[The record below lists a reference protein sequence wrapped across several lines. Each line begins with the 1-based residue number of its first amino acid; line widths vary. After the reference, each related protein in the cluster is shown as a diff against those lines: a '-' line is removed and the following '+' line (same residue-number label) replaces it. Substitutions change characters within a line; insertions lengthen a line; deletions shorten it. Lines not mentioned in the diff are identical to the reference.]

1 MAEGASQDLL
11 LAAAFVS
18 DAQYNRNIPFKTS
31 PEAVRLY
38 YLYNH
43 WIMRTATYF
52 FIFLNL
58 SLAVFEEPAVYPL
71 PFLVTSLVEVLCLL
85 VFFGRLTHFAK
96 VTLRNVFW
104 KDTKNI
110 CIMVAILL
118 SLTDLAIYGVL
129 RLYNMRSI
137 RWSRIVRPIFLINFA
152 ESRQIR
158 RAFRSIR
165 NTLPEITYVFL
176 LFMFSLLM
184 FSLMALKLFGD
195 RNLQTA
201 EGLPYFR
208 NYLEIV
214 FDLYVLVTTANS
226 PDVMM
231 PAFDFSSWYA
241 LFFIAFV
248 IVNTYIFMSLFLA
261 VVYNN
266 YKKHLKN
273 EIRKLAYMKHRKM
286 IEAFNLLKEEE
297 GAQFVVREARWK
309 QLVKLVAPDIS
320 NSHRELLLRISD
332 DEQKGFIDKKSF
344 VQLADLLNIQ
354 VITLK
359 IRSHPLGQWMP
370 RVYQSAVSRFLR
382 SMVRHRGFVW
392 TYDAI
397 ILINAIFIALD
408 EETPYISYAEWVF
421 LALYI
426 IEILLKVYTY
436 EPRAFFGKNQFW
448 NWFDTLIIFAA
459 LTATVLN
466 TTLKSTTKYN
476 SQQILDIVFI
486 LRVLRLIRIVDS
498 IQRFRV
504 IMNTLINIV
513 PTMLTFG
520 GLTLV
525 VYCVFAII
533 GMELFHGKIQFF
545 PANSNAPHALECGN
559 PALKDSLFAR
569 GKYCK
574 NNFNNFASSF
584 IVLME
589 LTVVNQWH
597 VFANGFANVTVQPAK
612 LYFIAFHIVMVIIIV
627 NIFVSFILEAFFVEY
642 SLEKSEVE
650 TAIEQKI
657 QELGMGVQESYEAQI
672 RNYHGTDPLDPWDRY
687 VQWIEGCLPLQEK
700 QNRLPSLLEQ
710 LVKSFLSDKRYYQDP
725 RFVNYCIKLAEF
737 ITSPCQYFDYLY
749 GQGVGAKASNFYVA
763 WAQQLV
769 NEGNVQCAGAVLQK
783 GLHNQAQP
791 RENLQQLY
799 CWLQNYDPRNP
810 PLQGAAVVKP
820 LQTSHAANQM
830 APRKGVSNLND
841 PAYACKNQAPD
852 SAGTQSCSSGGREE
866 VKYVTYISKSEVL
879 PKSSSTVVECE
890 QVAMYDKNLLICE
903 GSELS
908 FEELRAK
915 RYFKKYER
923 LRRQQEWEE
932 EERDSIRKKESAV
945 LELQALQQK
954 LEQLTKSL
962 EETRLEPASA
972 TSAEP
977 NEPVVHLHVTPSAA
991 LQQNGMASCQNLDL
1005 QNARGLVPDQPQS
1018 STLSSTAVQL
1028 QPVKPVAHGMTSTSL
1043 WEVTY
1048 KKDAI
1053 KTQLELGELQN
1064 SLLHPPFNNVSA
1076 QERTHPDSA
1085 LNRTT
1090 GEQHPNKRSTG
1101 LTTSVDVKEASRVGN
1116 SSFGSVN
1123 ASQATPNTS
1132 LGGAMQATPFKVQPS
1147 PTVHTKEALGFLMDM
1162 FQTPILP
1169 EPSPLEESEEQFEVF
1184 CRKSEPDGSL
1194 RANVVA
1200 PVMPAFSIFED
1211 ENEKE
1216 NSGIPQ
1222 HKNKPEEPRPIGE
1235 RPLTDCTAG
1244 TEEETGTPEFLRD
1257 DYTVWNVPSSNKTLA
1272 PSPNNTRDFA
1282 RAAQLVSTPFNY
1294 LSAHSRQAL
1303 EDKACEDDLPQM
1315 DLEFSE
1321 ELHKQTKTKK
1331 LSPALERVAEQGEL
1345 QGNVSKQ
1352 GNRIQGIAT
1361 ATSQR
1366 LHEQTATSR
1375 SEYSSSVGV
1384 DKISH
1389 EKLSGAGQD
1398 RTARSVRAAV
1408 LVENPWDKELIC
1420 KFLSELPKPLHTYAN
1435 YFEWKSTLPSIIL
1448 KAELPLGSSS
1458 FHVDCLV
1465 GEGAFARVYQASI
1478 LDASN
1483 PRNNQ
1488 KVILKVQK
1496 PANPWEFYIA
1506 TQLVER
1512 LNPSIHHLYIH
1523 FYSAHFFQNGSILVG
1538 ELYNYGTLLNAIN
1551 IYKKLP
1557 EKVMPQALVIYF
1569 AVKILYMVEELHSC
1583 KIIHGDIKPDNF
1595 ILGERFL
1602 DNDTCD
1608 IDGLSH
1614 GLTLIDLGQSIDMK
1628 LFPEGTAFTTKCETS
1643 GFQCIEMLTQK
1654 PWNYQTDYFGIAAT
1668 VYCMLFGT
1676 YMQVKNENGIWK
1688 PEGAFRRL
1696 ANADLWKE
1704 FFESMLNIPN
1714 CHSLPSLGVLR
1725 KRLKDLFCK
1734 SYAKEIKFLRNRLVV
1749 LLIEHK
1755 RSRK

>member
-1 MAEGASQDLL
+1 PDL
-11 LAAAFVS
+11 
-18 DAQYNRNIPFKTS
+18 P
-31 PEAVRLY
+31 
-38 YLYNH
+38 
-43 WIMRTATYF
+43 
-52 FIFLNL
+52 
-58 SLAVFEEPAVYPL
+58 PL
-71 PFLVTSLVEVLCLL
+71 PC
-85 VFFGRLTHFAK
+85 R
-96 VTLRNVFW
+96 
-104 KDTKNI
+104 
-110 CIMVAILL
+110 
-118 SLTDLAIYGVL
+118 
-129 RLYNMRSI
+129 
-137 RWSRIVRPIFLINFA
+137 
-152 ESRQIR
+152 
-158 RAFRSIR
+158 
-165 NTLPEITYVFL
+165 
-176 LFMFSLLM
+176 
-184 FSLMALKLFGD
+184 
-195 RNLQTA
+195 
-201 EGLPYFR
+201 
-208 NYLEIV
+208 
-214 FDLYVLVTTANS
+214 
-226 PDVMM
+226 
-231 PAFDFSSWYA
+231 
-241 LFFIAFV
+241 
-248 IVNTYIFMSLFLA
+248 
-261 VVYNN
+261 
-266 YKKHLKN
+266 
-273 EIRKLAYMKHRKM
+273 
-286 IEAFNLLKEEE
+286 
-297 GAQFVVREARWK
+297 
-309 QLVKLVAPDIS
+309 
-320 NSHRELLLRISD
+320 
-332 DEQKGFIDKKSF
+332 
-344 VQLADLLNIQ
+344 
-354 VITLK
+354 
-359 IRSHPLGQWMP
+359 
-370 RVYQSAVSRFLR
+370 
-382 SMVRHRGFVW
+382 
-392 TYDAI
+392 
-397 ILINAIFIALD
+397 
-408 EETPYISYAEWVF
+408 
-421 LALYI
+421 
-426 IEILLKVYTY
+426 
-436 EPRAFFGKNQFW
+436 
-448 NWFDTLIIFAA
+448 
-459 LTATVLN
+459 
-466 TTLKSTTKYN
+466 
-476 SQQILDIVFI
+476 
-486 LRVLRLIRIVDS
+486 
-498 IQRFRV
+498 
-504 IMNTLINIV
+504 
-513 PTMLTFG
+513 
-520 GLTLV
+520 
-525 VYCVFAII
+525 
-533 GMELFHGKIQFF
+533 
-545 PANSNAPHALECGN
+545 
-559 PALKDSLFAR
+559 
-569 GKYCK
+569 
-574 NNFNNFASSF
+574 
-584 IVLME
+584 
-589 LTVVNQWH
+589 
-597 VFANGFANVTVQPAK
+597 
-612 LYFIAFHIVMVIIIV
+612 
-627 NIFVSFILEAFFVEY
+627 
-642 SLEKSEVE
+642 
-650 TAIEQKI
+650 
-657 QELGMGVQESYEAQI
+657 SYEAQI
-672 RNYHGTDPLDPWDRY
+672 RNYRGTDPLDPWDRY
-687 VQWIEGCLPLQEK
+687 ARWVEGCLPLREK
-700 QNRLPSLLEQ
+700 QTRLPGLLEQ
-710 LVKSFLSDKRYYQDP
+710 LVKAFLSDARYHGDP
-725 RFVNYCIKLAEF
+725 RFVNYCVKLAQF
-737 ITSPCQYFDYLY
+737 ITSPCRYFDYLY
-749 GQGVGAKASNFYVA
+749 GQGIGAKASDFYVA
-763 WAQQLV
+763 WARQLV
-769 NEGNVQCAGAVLQK
+769 NEGKVECAGAVLQK
-783 GLHNQAQP
+783 GLRNQAQP

-810 PLQGAAVVKP
+810 SLQGAAVIKP

-830 APRKGVSNLND
+830 VPQKGVSNPND
-841 PAYACKNQAPD
+841 PAYTCKNQGPD

-879 PKSSSTVVECE
+879 PKSSSAVVECE
-890 QVAMYDKNLLICE
+890 QVAMYDKNLLIGE

-915 RYFKKYER
+915 RYFTKYER

-954 LEQLTKSL
+954 LEQLTQLTKSL
-962 EETRLEPASA
+962 EETRLEPAS
-972 TSAEP
+972 TSSAEP
-977 NEPVVHLHVTPSAA
+977 NKTVVHPHVTPGAG
-991 LQQNGMASCQNLDL
+991 LQQNWMASCQSSDL
-1005 QNARGLVPDQPQS
+1005 QNARDLVPDQPRS
-1018 STLSSTAVQL
+1018 STLSSTALTL
-1028 QPVKPVAHGMTSTSL
+1028 QSVKPVGCWMTSTSL
-1043 WEVTY
+1043 WEATY
-1048 KKDAI
+1048 KKDAV

-1076 QERTHPDSA
+1076 RERAHPDLA
-1085 LNRTT
+1085 LNWST
-1090 GEQHPNKRSTG
+1090 GEQHPNKGSTG

-1116 SSFGSVN
+1116 SSFASGN

-1169 EPSPLEESEEQFEVF
+1169 EASPLEESEEQFEVF
-1184 CRKSEPDGSL
+1184 CRRSEPDGSL
-1194 RANVVA
+1194 KANVVA
-1200 PVMPAFSIFED
+1200 PVLPAFSIFED

-1222 HKNKPEEPRPIGE
+1222 HKNKPEEPRTIGG

-1303 EDKACEDDLPQM
+1303 EDKAPGDDLPQM

-1321 ELHKQTKTKK
+1321 EQHKQTKPKK
-1331 LSPALERVAEQGEL
+1331 LSPALEHVAEQGEL
-1345 QGNVSKQ
+1345 QGNVLKQ
-1352 GNRIQGIAT
+1352 GNGIQGIAT
-1361 ATSQR
+1361 AASQR

-1375 SEYSSSVGV
+1375 TEYSSSFGV
-1384 DKISH
+1384 DRICH

-1398 RTARSVRAAV
+1398 RTARSARAAV

-1435 YFEWKSTLPSIIL
+1435 YFEWKSTLPPIKL

-1465 GEGAFARVYQASI
+1465 GEGAFAQVYQASI

-1488 KVILKVQK
+1488 KVIFKVQK

-1512 LNPSIHHLYIH
+1512 LNPSVRHLYIH

-1569 AVKILYMVEELHSC
+1569 AVKILYMVEELHGC

-1595 ILGERFL
+1595 ILGEFL

-1628 LFPEGTAFTTKCETS
+1628 LFPEETAFTAKCETS

-1704 FFESMLNIPN
+1704 FFESMLNIPS

>member
-1 MAEGASQDLL
+1 MAEAAAQDLL

-38 YLYNH
+38 HLYNH
-43 WIMRTATYF
+43 WVMRTATYF

-58 SLAVFEEPAVYPL
+58 SLALFEEPAVYPL
-71 PFLVTSLVEVLCLL
+71 PFLATSVLEVLCLL

-96 VTLRNVFW
+96 VTLHNVFW

-118 SLTDLAIYGVL
+118 SLADLAIYGVL
-129 RLYNMRSI
+129 RLYEVRSI

-184 FSLMALKLFGD
+184 FSLMALKLFGE

-273 EIRKLAYMKHRKM
+273 EIRKLAYMKRRKM

-297 GAQFVVREARWK
+297 GEQFVVREARWK
-309 QLVKLVAPDIS
+309 QLVKLVAPDTS

-332 DEQKGFIDKKSF
+332 DEQKGFVDKKSF

-354 VITLK
+354 VVTLR
-359 IRSHPLGQWMP
+359 IRRHPLARWAPALYG
-370 RVYQSAVSRFLR
+370 SAPSRLLR
-382 SMVRHRGFVW
+382 GIVRHRAFVW

-397 ILINAIFIALD
+397 ILINAVFIALD
-408 EETPYISYAEWVF
+408 EESPYISYAEWVF

-426 IEILLKVYTY
+426 LEILLKVYTY
-436 EPRAFFGKNQFW
+436 EPREFFGKTQFW

-459 LTATVLN
+459 LTATILN
-466 TTLKSTTKYN
+466 ATLKSTMKYN

-498 IQRFRV
+498 IQRFQV

-533 GMELFHGKIQFF
+533 GMELFHGKIQYF

-597 VFANGFANVTVQPAK
+597 VFANGFANVTAQPAK

-657 QELGMGVQESYEAQI
+657 QELGMGFQENYEAQI
-672 RNYHGTDPLDPWDRY
+672 RNYRGPDPLEPWDRY
-687 VQWIEGCLPLQEK
+687 LQWAEGCLPVAEK
-700 QNRLPSLLEQ
+700 QSRWPGLLEE
-710 LVKSFLSDKRYYQDP
+710 LVELFVSDRRYQQDP
-725 RFVNYCIKLAEF
+725 RFVGYCVKLAEF
-737 ITSPCQYFDYLY
+737 ISSPCQYLEYLH
-749 GQGVGAKASNFYVA
+749 GQGIGARSSDFYLA
-763 WAQQLV
+763 WARLLLK
-769 NEGNVQCAGAVLQK
+769 EGNAQGAAAVLQK
-783 GLHNQAQP
+783 GLLNQAQP
-791 RENLQQLY
+791 RENLQQLL
-799 CWLQNYDPRNP
+799 CSLQSYDPRNP
-810 PLQGAAVVKP
+810 PLQDAAVVKP
-820 LQTSHAANQM
+820 LQTSHVANQM
-830 APRKGVSNLND
+830 APPKGVSSPN
-841 PAYACKNQAPD
+841 PCKTQAPD
-852 SAGTQSCSSGGREE
+852 AAGSQSSAAGKE
-866 VKYVTYISKSEVL
+866 VNYVTYISKSEVA
-879 PKSSSTVVECE
+879 PKPPSGAAGCE
-890 QVAMYDKNLLICE
+890 QVPMYDKNLLLCQ

-915 RYFKKYER
+915 RYFRKYEL
-923 LRRQQEWEE
+923 LRRQQALEE
-932 EERDSIRKKESAV
+932 EKKDSTRKKESAV

-954 LEQLTKSL
+954 LDQLTQLSRSL
-962 EETRLEPASA
+962 EETRLEPA
-972 TSAEP
+972 AEP
-977 NEPVVHLHVTPSAA
+977 NQRVVPPPVRPGTSHIPGSWMTPAP
-991 LQQNGMASCQNLDL
+991 GLDVPKG
-1005 QNARGLVPDQPQS
+1005 QALVPEQPQFQAPPA
-1018 STLSSTAVQL
+1018 TAPSL
-1028 QPVKPVAHGMTSTSL
+1028 RPAKPLGNHIPAASP
-1043 WEVTY
+1043 WEAP
-1048 KKDAI
+1048 KEKDPAGARA
-1053 KTQLELGELQN
+1053 ELGELQK
-1064 SLLHPPFNNVSA
+1064 SLLHPAFSAAPA
-1076 QERTHPDSA
+1076 QERAHPDPARPRSA
-1085 LNRTT
+1085 
-1090 GEQHPNKRSTG
+1090 GELSPNKGSTG
-1101 LTTSVDVKEASRVGN
+1101 LTPAVDVKEASRVGN
-1116 SSFGSVN
+1116 SSLAYGN

-1132 LGGAMQATPFKVQPS
+1132 LGGAMGTTTPFKVQPS
-1147 PTVHTKEALGFLMDM
+1147 PTVHTKEALGVLMDM
-1162 FQTPILP
+1162 FQTPFLP
-1169 EPSPLEESEEQFEVF
+1169 EPSLLEDSEEQFEAF
-1184 CRKSEPDGSL
+1184 CRKSEPGGCL
-1194 RANVVA
+1194 KTRIVGPAT
-1200 PVMPAFSIFED
+1200 PAFAIFED
-1211 ENEKE
+1211 EEEKE
-1216 NSGIPQ
+1216 NGRIPQ
-1222 HKNKPEEPRPIGE
+1222 HKNKPEEPRTFGE
-1235 RPLTDCTAG
+1235 HPLTGCAA
-1244 TEEETGTPEFLRD
+1244 EEETGTTEFLRD
-1257 DYTVWNVPSSNKTLA
+1257 DYTVWNGPCSNKALA
-1272 PSPNNTRDFA
+1272 PSPDNTRDFA
-1282 RAAQLVSTPFNY
+1282 RAAQLMSTPFNY
-1294 LSAHSRQAL
+1294 LAAPSQPPLQDR
-1303 EDKACEDDLPQM
+1303 ACKENLPQM
-1315 DLEFSE
+1315 NLEFSE
-1321 ELHKQTKTKK
+1321 ELHRQPKPKN
-1331 LSPALERVAEQGEL
+1331 LSPALEHIPEQSGL
-1345 QGNVSKQ
+1345 RGKVLKQ
-1352 GNRIQGIAT
+1352 GTGIQGIA
-1361 ATSQR
+1361 AAASQP
-1366 LHEQTATSR
+1366 LHEQTAQSR
-1375 SEYSSSVGV
+1375 TGHSSCLGV
-1384 DKISH
+1384 DRPSQ
-1389 EKLSGAGQD
+1389 EMLCGAGQD
-1398 RTARSVRAAV
+1398 RTAWSGRPAV
-1408 LVENPWDKELIC
+1408 LVENPWDKELIG
-1420 KFLSELPKPLHTYAN
+1420 KFLLELPKPLHTYAN
-1435 YFEWKSTLPSIIL
+1435 YFEWKSPLPFIKV
-1448 KAELPLGSSS
+1448 KAQLSLGSSS
-1458 FHVDCLV
+1458 FHVDCLA
-1465 GEGAFARVYQASI
+1465 GEGAFAQVYQASI

-1483 PRNNQ
+1483 PQNNQ
-1488 KVILKVQK
+1488 KVVFKVQK

-1512 LNPSIHHLYIH
+1512 LSPSVRHLYIH
-1523 FYSAHFFQNGSILVG
+1523 FYSAHFFPNGSILVG
-1538 ELYNYGTLLNAIN
+1538 ELHNYGTLLNAVN

-1569 AVKILYMVEELHSC
+1569 AVKILHMVEELHSC

-1602 DNDTCD
+1602 DNSTCD
-1608 IDGLSH
+1608 IDGLCH

-1628 LFPEGTAFTTKCETS
+1628 LFPEGTAFTARCETS
-1643 GFQCIEMLTQK
+1643 GFQCVEMLTNK
-1654 PWNYQTDYFGIAAT
+1654 PWNYQTDYFGVAAT
-1668 VYCMLFGT
+1668 VYCLLFGT
-1676 YMQVKNENGIWK
+1676 YMRLKDDNGVWK
-1688 PEGAFRRL
+1688 PEGTFRRL
-1696 ANADLWKE
+1696 ANAELWKE
-1704 FFESMLNIPN
+1704 FFESLLNIPS
-1714 CHSLPSLGVLR
+1714 CHNLPSLRVLR
-1725 KRLKDLFCK
+1725 QKLKDLFCR

-1749 LLIEHK
+1749 LLLEHK

>member
-1 MAEGASQDLL
+1 MAEAASQDLL

-85 VFFGRLTHFAK
+85 VFFGRLVHFAK

-118 SLTDLAIYGVL
+118 SLTDLTICGVL
-129 RLYNMRSI
+129 RIYNVRSI

-184 FSLMALKLFGD
+184 FSLMALKLFGE

-201 EGLPYFR
+201 EGMPYFK

-214 FDLYVLVTTANS
+214 FDLYVLVTAANS

-309 QLVKLVAPDIS
+309 QLVKLVAPDTS

-359 IRSHPLGQWMP
+359 IRSHPLGRWMP
-370 RVYQSAVSRFLR
+370 RVYKSAASRFLR

-392 TYDAI
+392 TYDII

-426 IEILLKVYTY
+426 AEILLKVYTY

-459 LTATVLN
+459 LTATILN

-476 SQQILDIVFI
+476 SQQVLDIVFI

-498 IQRFRV
+498 VQRFRV

-525 VYCVFAII
+525 VYCIFAII
-533 GMELFHGKIQFF
+533 GMELFYGKIQFF

-597 VFANGFANVTVQPAK
+597 VFANGFASVTVQAAK

-657 QELGMGVQESYEAQI
+657 QELGMGVQENYEAEL
-672 RNYHGTDPLDPWDRY
+672 RSYRGPDPLEVWDRY
-687 VQWIEGCLPLQEK
+687 ARWAEGCLPLPERQS
-700 QNRLPSLLEQ
+700 RLPGLLER
-710 LVKSFLSDKRYYQDP
+710 LVQAGIGHERYRQDP
-725 RFVNYCIKLAEF
+725 RFVSYCVKLAEF
-737 ITSPCQYFDYLY
+737 ITSPCQYFDCLY
-749 GQGVGAKASNFYVA
+749 GYGIGTKASNFYVA

-769 NEGNVQCAGAVLQK
+769 KEGNVQCAGAVLQK

-791 RENLQQLY
+791 RECLQQLY
-799 CWLQNYDPRNP
+799 CWLQNYDPWNP
-810 PLQGAAVVKP
+810 PLQGAAVIKP
-820 LQTSHAANQM
+820 LQTSQAANQM
-830 APRKGVSNLND
+830 TTGKGLSSPTD
-841 PAYACKNQAPD
+841 PPYTCKNQSPD
-852 SAGTQSCSSGGREE
+852 SAGTQSSSSGGREE
-866 VKYVTYISKSEVL
+866 VKYVTYISKSEIL
-879 PKSSSTVVECE
+879 PKSSSAVVECE
-890 QVAMYDKNLLICE
+890 QVAMYDKNLLVCE

-915 RYFKKYER
+915 RYFKKHER

-932 EERDSIRKKESAV
+932 EERDSVRKKESAV

-954 LEQLTKSL
+954 LEQLTQLTRSL
-962 EETRLEPASA
+962 EETRLEPAPTA
-972 TSAEP
+972 SAEP
-977 NEPVVHLHVTPSAA
+977 NKRVVHPHVIPSAA
-991 LQQNGMASCQNLDL
+991 LQQNRMASCQNSDL
-1005 QNARGLVPDQPQS
+1005 QNTQALVPDQPQS
-1018 STLSSTAVQL
+1018 SALSSTALTL
-1028 QPVKPVAHGMTSTSL
+1028 QPVRPVDQQISSASL
-1043 WEVTY
+1043 WEVTD
-1048 KKDAI
+1048 KKDAV
-1053 KTQLELGELQN
+1053 KTQLELGELKN
-1064 SLLHPPFNNVSA
+1064 SLLHSLSNNVSA
-1076 QERTHPDSA
+1076 QEQAHPRSTLNWSA
-1085 LNRTT
+1085 
-1090 GEQHPNKRSTG
+1090 GEQRPTKRSAG
-1101 LTTSVDVKEASRVGN
+1101 LATSVDAKEASLVGN
-1116 SSFGSVN
+1116 SAFASGN

-1132 LGGAMQATPFKVQPS
+1132 LGGARQATPFKVQPS

-1169 EPSPLEESEEQFEVF
+1169 ELSLEESKEQSEVS
-1184 CRKSEPDGSL
+1184 CRKPEPDGSVKN
-1194 RANVVA
+1194 NVVA

-1216 NSGIPQ
+1216 NIRIPQ
-1222 HKNKPEEPRPIGE
+1222 HKNKPEEPRSVGE
-1235 RPLTDCTAG
+1235 RPLSGYAAS
-1244 TEEETGTPEFLRD
+1244 TEEEAGTLESLRD
-1257 DYTVWNVPSSNKTLA
+1257 DYTVWNAPSSNKTLA

-1294 LSAHSRQAL
+1294 LSACSQQAL
-1303 EDKACEDDLPQM
+1303 GYKACGDDLRQM
-1315 DLEFSE
+1315 DLEFPE

-1331 LSPALERVAEQGEL
+1331 LSPALEQIAEQEEL
-1345 QGNVSKQ
+1345 QGNGVQ
-1352 GNRIQGIAT
+1352 GMAT
-1361 ATSQR
+1361 AASQA
-1366 LHEQTATSR
+1366 LHEKTAVSR
-1375 SEYSSSVGV
+1375 TEYALSSGV
-1384 DKISH
+1384 DKIFPD
-1389 EKLSGAGQD
+1389 KLSGAGQY
-1398 RTARSVRAAV
+1398 RAAQSVRAAV

-1420 KFLSELPKPLHTYAN
+1420 KFLSELPKPLHTYSN
-1435 YFEWKSTLPSIIL
+1435 YFEWKSALPPITL
-1448 KAELPLGSSS
+1448 KAEFRLGSNS

-1465 GEGAFARVYQASI
+1465 GEGAFAQVYQASI

-1483 PRNNQ
+1483 SRNNQ
-1488 KVILKVQK
+1488 KVIFKVQK

-1512 LNPSIHHLYIH
+1512 LDPSICHFYIH
-1523 FYSAHFFQNGSILVG
+1523 FYSAHLFQNGSILVG

-1569 AVKILYMVEELHSC
+1569 AVKILYMVEELHNC

-1628 LFPEGTAFTTKCETS
+1628 LFPEGTAFTAKCETS

-1676 YMQVKNENGIWK
+1676 YMKVKNENGIWK
-1688 PEGAFRRL
+1688 PEGTFRRL
-1696 ANADLWKE
+1696 PNADLWKE
-1704 FFESMLNIPN
+1704 FFESMLNIPS
-1714 CHSLPSLGVLR
+1714 CRSLPSLGVLR

-1749 LLIEHK
+1749 LLIENK